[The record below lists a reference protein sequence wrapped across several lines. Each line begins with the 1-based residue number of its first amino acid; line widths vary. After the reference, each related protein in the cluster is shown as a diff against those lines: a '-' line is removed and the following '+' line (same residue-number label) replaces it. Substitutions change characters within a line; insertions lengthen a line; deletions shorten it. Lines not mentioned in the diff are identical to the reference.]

1 MSEQPYTPYRL
12 GQKPPHHESLESVSS
27 VMSNARS
34 IKMSAFD
41 VRDMS
46 SILSSWS
53 TPIHQAAEEGRNDQL
68 NLLLEYPD
76 LDVNIQTKIYN
87 DYEGVIV
94 VHNTPLHLAAAN
106 GDDKNWLFIVQP
118 FYL

>member
-1 MSEQPYTPYRL
+1 MRA
-12 GQKPPHHESLESVSS
+12 SS
-27 VMSNARS
+27 
-34 IKMSAFD
+34 FE
-41 VRDMS
+41 VRDMAN
-46 SILSSWS
+46 ILSSWS

-87 DYEGVIV
+87 DYEGIIV

-106 GDDKNWLFIVQP
+106 GRLMYGPWMVEFSCLSLNLRREEMI
-118 FYL
+118 

>member
-1 MSEQPYTPYRL
+1 MA
-12 GQKPPHHESLESVSS
+12 
-27 VMSNARS
+27 N
-34 IKMSAFD
+34 
-41 VRDMS
+41 
-46 SILSSWS
+46 ILSSWS

-87 DYEGVIV
+87 DYEGIIV

-106 GDDKNWLFIVQP
+106 GELVLDYGLCSRCR
-118 FYL
+118 L